1 MGLEPDYDL
10 SPAVWKKVVYA
21 GTQAASF
28 EQAARDLTEL
38 AELEISD
45 QRVRRA
51 TIRIGNERV
60 QERDQ
65 QTAAHQALPLPQQR
79 TSPVEQTPEAVCI
92 EMDGGR
98 MQIRERGAAEEEAEE
113 PPSDGFWR
121 EMKVGCLTTL
131 KSQVHAQDPCPQ
143 LPAVFTDR
151 KKMAKIAREIKGFSS
166 EAAPAEEPAAAAEP
180 EPDDRPGRPQPLA
193 RSVVATRRGVDEF
206 GPMLAAAA
214 WLRGFA
220 AAVRKA
226 FVADGSE
233 ANWGVHRRW
242 FSDYVPI
249 LDFVHALCYVY
260 AAAMAGRTPE
270 EGWEL
275 YCQWAQWVWSGQVQQ
290 VMAALQQ
297 RVEELG
303 EPDASESDGAP
314 RKQIAKTL
322 GYLQNQAGRMHYD
335 QYRQLGLPIT
345 SSGVESTIKRINRR
359 VKGSEKFWSVG
370 AEALLTLTADHL
382 SDIPTLAHFW
392 SHRHHRLT
400 GLRCYQQAL

>member
-1 MGLEPDYDL
+1 LGLEPDYDY
-10 SPAVWKKVVYA
+10 SPAVWRKIVYA
-21 GTQAASF
+21 GVQAASF
-28 EQAARDLTEL
+28 EQAARDLAQL

-60 QERDQ
+60 QQRDG
-65 QTAAHQALPLPQQR
+65 QTAAHEALPLPEQR
-79 TSPVEQTPEAVCI
+79 TNPAERTPQVACL

-98 MQIRERGAAEEEAEE
+98 MQILERGAEDTSA
-113 PPSDGFWR
+113 SDGFWR
-121 EMKVGCLTTL
+121 ETKVGCLTAMT
-131 KSQVHAQDPCPQ
+131 SEVHEQDPCPQ

-151 KKMAKIAREIKGFSS
+151 EKVAQIAREIKGVSTPD
-166 EAAPAEEPAAAAEP
+166 AAAEEPAEAVEAASK
-180 EPDDRPGRPQPLA
+180 DREGRPQPLA
-193 RSVVATRRGVDEF
+193 RSVIATRRGIEAF

-220 AAVRKA
+220 AALRKA

-233 ANWGVHRRW
+233 TNWSVHRQW

-260 AAAMAGRTPE
+260 AAALAGRGLE
-270 EGWEL
+270 EGWAI

-290 VMAALQQ
+290 VIAALQ
-297 RVEELG
+297 RRLEELG
-303 EPDASESDGAP
+303 EPETGELETSP
-314 RKQIAKTL
+314 RKQVAKTL
-322 GYLQNQAGRMHYD
+322 GYLQNQCGRMQYD
-335 QYRQLGLPIT
+335 EYRKAGLPIT

-370 AEALLTLTADHL
+370 AEALLTLTADQL
-382 SDIPTLAHFW
+382 SDTPTLHHFW
-392 SHRHHRLT
+392 RDRHHRLT
-400 GLRCYQQAL
+400 GQRCYQQAV

>member
-1 MGLEPDYDL
+1 
-10 SPAVWKKVVYA
+10 VVYA

-28 EQAARDLTEL
+28 EQAARDLAQL
-38 AELEISD
+38 AELDISD

-65 QTAAHQALPLPQQR
+65 QTAAFEALPLPQQR
-79 TSPVEQTPEAVCI
+79 TSPVEQTPQAVCV

-98 MQIRERGAAEEEAEE
+98 MQIRERGADAEE
-113 PPSDGFWR
+113 PTSAGFWR

-131 KSQVHAQDPCPQ
+131 QSKVHAEDPCPQ
-143 LPAVFTDR
+143 LPAAFANR
-151 KKMAKIAREIKGFSS
+151 EKMAKIAREIKGVASS
-166 EAAPAEEPAAAAEP
+166 VASTEEAAAATAAAAEP
-180 EPDDRPGRPQPLA
+180 AADDRAGRPQPLA
-193 RSVVATRRGVDEF
+193 RSVVATRRGVEEF
-206 GPMLAAAA
+206 GPLLAAAA
-214 WLRGFA
+214 WSRGFA
-220 AAVRKA
+220 AALAKA

-233 ANWGVHRRW
+233 ANWGVWRRW

-260 AAAMAGRTPE
+260 AAALAGRAAD
-270 EGWEL
+270 EGWRL

-290 VMAALQQ
+290 VIAALEQ
-297 RVEELG
+297 RLQELG
-303 EPDASESDGAP
+303 QPEADEPDSSP
-314 RKQIAKTL
+314 RKQVAKTL
-322 GYLQNQAGRMHYD
+322 GYLQNQCQRMRYD
-335 QYRQLGLPIT
+335 EYRKAGLPIT

-382 SDIPTLAHFW
+382 SDTPTLAHFW
-392 SHRHHRLT
+392 RDRPHRLT

>member
-10 SPAVWKKVVYA
+10 SPAVWQKVVYA

-28 EQAARDLTEL
+28 EQAARDLAQL
-38 AELEISD
+38 AELVISD

-65 QTAAHQALPLPQQR
+65 QTAAYEALPLPPQR
-79 TSPVEQTPEAVCI
+79 TSPVEQTPQAVCV

-98 MQIRERGAAEEEAEE
+98 MQIRERGGEESE
-113 PPSDGFWR
+113 PTSEGFWR

-131 KSQVHAQDPCPQ
+131 TREVHQHDPCPQ
-143 LPAVFTDR
+143 LPAAFIDR
-151 KKMAKIAREIKGFSS
+151 EKMADIAREIKGISRA
-166 EAAPAEEPAAAAEP
+166 EAPAEETTEAPSAEA
-180 EPDDRPGRPQPLA
+180 EERAGRPQPLA

-206 GPMLAAAA
+206 GPLLAAAA
-214 WLRGFA
+214 WSRGFA
-220 AAVRKA
+220 AALAKA
-226 FVADGSE
+226 FVGDGAE
-233 ANWGVHRRW
+233 ANWGVWRRW

-260 AAAMAGRTPE
+260 AAALAGRRPE
-270 EGWEL
+270 EGWAC

-290 VMAALQQ
+290 VIAALQE
-297 RVEELG
+297 RLRELG
-303 EPDASESDGAP
+303 EPDPDEPDGTP
-314 RKQIAKTL
+314 RQQIAKTL
-322 GYLQNQAGRMHYD
+322 GYLQNQCERMRYD
-335 QYRQLGLPIT
+335 AYRKAGLPIT

-382 SDIPTLAHFW
+382 SDTPTLAQFW
-392 SHRHHRLT
+392 RHRHHHLT
-400 GLRCYQQAL
+400 GLRCYQNAA

>member
-1 MGLEPDYDL
+1 MGLDPDYDL
-10 SPAVWKKVVYA
+10 SPAVWRKVVYA

-28 EQAARDLTEL
+28 EQAARDLAQL
-38 AELEISD
+38 AELDISD

-51 TIRIGNERV
+51 TIRVGNERV

-65 QTAAHQALPLPQQR
+65 QTAAHQALSLPEQR
-79 TSPVEQTPEAVCI
+79 TSPVALTPQVACV

-98 MQIRERGAAEEEAEE
+98 MQIRERGAEGEE
-113 PPSDGFWR
+113 PTSDGFWR
-121 EMKVGCLTTL
+121 EMKVGCLTTMTRE
-131 KSQVHAQDPCPQ
+131 VHTQDPCPE
-143 LPAVFTDR
+143 LPAAFTDR
-151 KKMAKIAREIKGFSS
+151 EKMAKIAREIKGFSS
-166 EAAPAEEPAAAAEP
+166 EAAPVAEAAEAAEP
-180 EPDDRPGRPQPLA
+180 EADGRAGRPQPLA

-206 GPMLAAAA
+206 GPLLAAAA
-214 WLRGFA
+214 WSRGFA
-220 AAVRKA
+220 AALAKA

-260 AAAMAGRTPE
+260 AAAQAGRSSE
-270 EGWEL
+270 EGWAV

-290 VMAALQQ
+290 VIAALQQ
-297 RVEELG
+297 RLQELG
-303 EPDASESDGAP
+303 EPDASEPDSAP
-314 RKQIAKTL
+314 RKQIGKTL
-322 GYLQNQAGRMHYD
+322 GYLQNQCQRMQYD
-335 QYRQLGLPIT
+335 EYRKAGLPIT

-382 SDIPTLAHFW
+382 SDTPTLAHFW
-392 SHRHHRLT
+392 RDRHHRLT
-400 GLRCYQQAL
+400 GMRCYQQAA

>member
-1 MGLEPDYDL
+1 
-10 SPAVWKKVVYA
+10 VWKKAVYA

-38 AELEISD
+38 AELDISD

-51 TIRIGNERV
+51 TIKIGNERV

-65 QTAAHQALPLPQQR
+65 QTADHQALPLPEQR
-79 TSPVEQTPEAVCI
+79 RSPVAQPPEVVCV

-98 MQIRERGAAEEEAEE
+98 MQIRHRGAEEDREAA
-113 PPSDGFWR
+113 PTSDGFWR

-131 KSQVHAQDPCPQ
+131 KSEQHAQDPCPE
-143 LPAVFTDR
+143 LPAVFANR
-151 KKMAKIAREIKGFSS
+151 ERMAKIAREIKGFSS
-166 EAAPAEEPAAAAEP
+166 DAAPEEATAEAPEP
-180 EPDDRPGRPQPLA
+180 ETNEREGRPQPLA

-206 GPMLAAAA
+206 GPLLAAAA
-214 WLRGFA
+214 WARGFSA
-220 AAVRKA
+220 ASQKA

-233 ANWGVHRRW
+233 ANWGVYRRW

-260 AAAMAGRTPE
+260 AAALAGRTPE
-270 EGWEL
+270 EGWAL

-290 VMAALQQ
+290 VIAALQQ
-297 RVEELG
+297 RLEEG
-303 EPDASESDGAP
+303 GAPDASEPDSFP

-322 GYLQNQAGRMHYD
+322 GYLQNQCERMRYD
-335 QYRQLGLPIT
+335 EYRRRGLPIT

-382 SDIPTLAHFW
+382 SDTPTLDHFW
-392 SHRHHRLT
+392 RNRHHRLT
-400 GLRCYQQAL
+400 GQRCYQQAL